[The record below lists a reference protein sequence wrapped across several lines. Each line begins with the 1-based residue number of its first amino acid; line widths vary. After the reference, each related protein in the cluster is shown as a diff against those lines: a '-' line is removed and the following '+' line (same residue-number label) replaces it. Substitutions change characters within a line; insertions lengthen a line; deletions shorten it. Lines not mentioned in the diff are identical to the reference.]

1 MGKRY
6 FSPITWL
13 NLRRSYRKVTKWIGK
28 LGSGISKMWII
39 FAPIGERSRYTAHA
53 QWPFQV
59 MAMWSDWVTHYSGT
73 HNRRKL
79 RISKYVWRIKLF
91 ILQTPLRSKGQ
102 RSRSQGQMKIVHKTS
117 NICRKR
123 DRIVEI
129 YPSYRKSMSPEG
141 MVGSDFWSEVPK

>member
-13 NLRRSYRKVTKWIGK
+13 NLRRSSRKVTKWIGK

-39 FAPIGERSRYTAHA
+39 FAPGDRSRDTAHA

-59 MAMWSDWVTHYSGT
+59 MVMWSDSVTHNSGT
-73 HNRRKL
+73 DNHRKL
-79 RISKYVWRIKLF
+79 RICKYVWRLKLF
-91 ILQTPLRSKGQ
+91 ILQTPTRSRGL
-102 RSRSQGQMKIVHKTS
+102 RSRSQGQMRILHETS

-123 DRIVEI
+123 HRIVEI
-129 YPSYRKSMSPEG
+129 YPPYSKSMSPER
-141 MVGSDFWSEVPK
+141 MAGSDFWSEVPK